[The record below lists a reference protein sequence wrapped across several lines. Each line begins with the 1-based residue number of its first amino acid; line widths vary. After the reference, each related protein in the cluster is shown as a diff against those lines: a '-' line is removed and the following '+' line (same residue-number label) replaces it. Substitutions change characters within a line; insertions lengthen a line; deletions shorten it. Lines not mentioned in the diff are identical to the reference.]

1 MGRVVTLSEATSLMT
16 LVDRVKE
23 HVKMPRGKTLPCG
36 AFGSGLI
43 V

>member
-23 HVKMPRGKTLPCG
+23 HVKMPRGKALPCG
-36 AFGSGLI
+36 AF
-43 V
+43 